1 MKDSQKKFN
10 VTVYLTVA
18 VTVRGIAAKNETH
31 AAMDAVHALGFD
43 DEEMYQRAKE
53 LLNISVPGVLSG
65 VLPVEGAALSANAEF
80 VDGTDG
86 YLVETDD
93 GKRAVALD
101 KYGERK

>member
-1 MKDSQKKFN
+1 MRDLQKKFN

-18 VTVRGIAAKNETH
+18 VTVRGIAAKNETN
-31 AAMDAVHALGFD
+31 AAMDAIHALGADD
-43 DEEMYQRAKE
+43 DEVAYKASS
-53 LLNISVPGVLSG
+53 LLLTDDGSVVVAGIP
-65 VLPVEGAALSANAEF
+65 LSANAEF

-101 KYGERK
+101 NNGDPI